1 MDQTRRRHLSLL
13 GAALAAPALPRLAR
27 AQAWPAKQPIRAVIP
42 FTAGSTIDIVARI
55 VFEPL
60 SQQLGQSIIVENR
73 GGAGG
78 TIGAGMVA
86 RSDPDGYTL
95 LAHSAAHVVTP
106 AIYPNAAYDAAR
118 DFVAVAALGSSPN
131 TVVVAPDKG
140 IKTLQELVAAAKQR
154 AGAMTY
160 GTAGVGSSTHFSTE
174 RFRFSAGFDGVHVPF
189 RGMPEVLTEVMTGRV
204 DFCFSTI
211 ASALPFIRD
220 GKLVALAVSTPK
232 RSSSLPN
239 VPTTTELG
247 YANSDYTFWNG
258 LFAPAKTPNDI
269 VERLHQEAL
278 KAANTSAVREKL
290 AQQGIDP
297 MPISLAEF
305 DALIRKEIAESI
317 ALVKAAGIKVN

>member
-1 MDQTRRRHLSLL
+1 MSPRHLAFI
-13 GAALAAPALPRLAR
+13 GAALAAPALPRLAH
-27 AQAWPAKQPIRAVIP
+27 AQAWPAKQPIRAIVP

-78 TIGAGMVA
+78 TIGAGAVA
-86 RSDPDGYTL
+86 RSDPDGYTV
-95 LAHSAAHVVTP
+95 LAHSSAHVATP
-106 AIYPNAAYDAAR
+106 AIYPNAPYDAAR

-131 TVVVAPDKG
+131 IVVVAPEKG
-140 IKTLQELVAAAKQR
+140 IKTLQELVATAKQK
-154 AGAMTY
+154 AGATTY

-189 RGMPEVLTEVMTGRV
+189 RGMPEVLTEVMTRRV

-232 RSSSLPN
+232 RSSALPD
-239 VPTTTELG
+239 VPTTLELG

-258 LFAPAKTPNDI
+258 LFLPAKTPSDI
-269 VERLHQEAL
+269 VERLHREAQ
-278 KAANTSAVREKL
+278 KAVATPAVREKL

-297 MPISLAEF
+297 MPITAAAF
-305 DALIRKEIAESI
+305 DALIRKEIDESI

>member
-1 MDQTRRRHLSLL
+1 MLTRRQHLRLI

-27 AQAWPAKQPIRAVIP
+27 AQAWPAKSIRAVVP

-60 SQQLGQSIIVENR
+60 SQQLGQSIVVENR

-78 TIGAGMVA
+78 TIGAAMVA
-86 RSDPDGYTL
+86 RADPDGYTI
-95 LAHSAAHVVTP
+95 LAHSSAHVATP
-106 AIYPNAAYDAAR
+106 AIYPNAPYDAAR

-131 TVVVAPDKG
+131 IVVVSPDKG
-140 IKTLQELVAAAKQR
+140 FKTLQELVAAAKQK
-154 AGAMTY
+154 AGAMTF

-174 RFRFSAGFDGVHVPF
+174 RFRFSAGFEGVHVPF

-220 GKLVALAVSTPK
+220 GKLLALAVSTPK
-232 RSSSLPN
+232 RSSALPD
-239 VPTTTELG
+239 VPTTLELG

-258 LFAPAKTPNDI
+258 LFLPVKTPSDI

-278 KAANTSAVREKL
+278 KAATSSAAREKL

-297 MPISLAEF
+297 MPITAAAF
-305 DALIRKEIAESI
+305 DALIKKEIDESI

>member
-1 MDQTRRRHLSLL
+1 MDQTRRRHLALI

-27 AQAWPAKQPIRAVIP
+27 AQAWPTKQPIRAVIP

-55 VFEPL
+55 VFELL
-60 SQQLGQSIIVENR
+60 SQQLEQSIIVENR

-78 TIGAGMVA
+78 TIGAGAVA
-86 RSDPDGYTL
+86 RADPDGYTL
-95 LAHSAAHVVTP
+95 LAHSSAHVATP
-106 AIYPNAAYDAAR
+106 AIYPNAPYDAAR

-131 TVVVAPDKG
+131 IVVVSPDKG
-140 IKTLQELVAAAKQR
+140 IKTLQELVAAAKQK

-232 RSSSLPN
+232 RSSALPD

-258 LFAPAKTPNDI
+258 LFAPAKTPSDI
-269 VERLHQEAL
+269 VERLHQEAQ
-278 KAANTSAVREKL
+278 KAAAAPAVREKL

-297 MPISLAEF
+297 MPITAAEF